1 MEKLMDLY
9 NVRDFLVYYTACLF
23 KRKCANY
30 NDLRELDNLTF
41 GVHLSGGCG

>member
-23 KRKCANY
+23 KESVRIITIW
-30 NDLRELDNLTF
+30 E
-41 GVHLSGGCG
+41 S